1 MLNKKGTSL
10 LSMLATGVLFA
21 LTLASCGGGAGTK
34 TAGADSTASGDS
46 TIKVGLLHSLSGT
59 MSISEVDVKNAE
71 LLAIDE
77 INNSGGLLGKK
88 IEPVVEDGASD
99 WPTFAEKAGKL
110 IDQDKVCVI
119 FGCWTSS
126 SRKAVLP
133 VIESKDN
140 LLFYPVQYEGMEAS
154 KNVVYT
160 GAAPNQQIL
169 PAVDWLIKQGKKKFF
184 LVGSDY
190 VFPRTANKIIKAA
203 LEAAGVKLVGEEY
216 APLGYTDFTTIA
228 QKIKASG
235 ADAVLNT
242 VNGDSNI
249 GLFKQMSS
257 DGITYPAVTT
267 MSFSI
272 AEVELK
278 GIGVDIMKNQFCAWN
293 YFMSMPGDANAAFI
307 KAYQTKYGADKVTD
321 DPIEA
326 AYFGVHLWA
335 EAVKKAGTYQTDSVR
350 EAVRGMSYDAPEGH
364 VVIDSVNNHTI
375 KNFMIGKVNDQG
387 QFDIVYKSDG
397 MIVPDPF
404 PALVST
410 KKVVSPGVILDK

>member
-1 MLNKKGTSL
+1 MLNKKGISL
-10 LSMLATGVLFA
+10 FSMLAAGILFA
-21 LTLASCGGGAGTK
+21 ISFASCGAGTS
-34 TAGADSTASGDS
+34 TATPAADSSASADS

-77 INNSGGLLGKK
+77 INDSGGLLGKK
-88 IEPVVEDGASD
+88 IEPIVEDGASD

-133 VIESKDN
+133 VIESKN
-140 LLFYPVQYEGMEAS
+140 SLLFYPVQYEGMEAS

-203 LEAAGVKLVGEEY
+203 LAKAGVQLVGEEY

-242 VNGDSNI
+242 VNGDSNV
-249 GLFKQMSS
+249 GLFKQMAADDIS
-257 DGITYPAVTT
+257 YPAVTT

-278 GIGVDIMKNQFCAWN
+278 GIGVDIMKNQFTAWN
-293 YFMSMPGDANAAFI
+293 YFMSMPGAANAAFI
-307 KAYQTKYGADKVTD
+307 KAYQAKYGADKVTD

-350 EAVRGMSYDAPEGH
+350 EAVRGMGYDAPEGH

-375 KNFMIGKVNDQG
+375 KNFMIGKVNDKG

-410 KKVVSPGVILDK
+410 KKVTAPGVILDK

>member
-1 MLNKKGTSL
+1 MLHKKGISL
-10 LSMLATGVLFA
+10 LS
-21 LTLASCGGGAGTK
+21 TLAAGILLAVSFTSCGGSTST
-34 TAGADSTASGDS
+34 TAPAADSSANADS

-77 INNSGGLLGKK
+77 INDAGGLLGKK
-88 IEPVVEDGASD
+88 IEPIVEDGASD

-133 VIESKDN
+133 VIESKN
-140 LLFYPVQYEGMEAS
+140 SLLFYPVQYEGMEAS

-203 LEAAGVKLVGEEY
+203 LAKAGVQLVGEEY

-242 VNGDSNI
+242 VNGDSNV
-249 GLFKQMSS
+249 GLFKQMAA
-257 DGITYPAVTT
+257 DGISYPAVTT

-278 GIGVDIMKNQFCAWN
+278 GIGVDIMKNQFTAWN
-293 YFMSMPGDANAAFI
+293 YFMSMPGAANEAFI
-307 KAYQTKYGADKVTD
+307 KAYQAKYGADKVTD

-350 EAVRGMSYDAPEGH
+350 EAVRGMGYDAPE
-364 VVIDSVNNHTI
+364 
-375 KNFMIGKVNDQG
+375 
-387 QFDIVYKSDG
+387 
-397 MIVPDPF
+397 
-404 PALVST
+404 
-410 KKVVSPGVILDK
+410 